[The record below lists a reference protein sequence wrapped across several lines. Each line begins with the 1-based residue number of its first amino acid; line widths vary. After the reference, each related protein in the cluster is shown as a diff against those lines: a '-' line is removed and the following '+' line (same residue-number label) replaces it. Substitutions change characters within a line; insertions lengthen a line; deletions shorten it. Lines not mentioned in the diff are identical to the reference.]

1 MCNKDKHLQASSMI
15 PYSLAS
21 STKSSL
27 GSSCSF
33 DKPQAELLKKCS
45 TCEHLNLS
53 FERGDLC
60 HDLLSDNVQSQHLR
74 TGELSHDMSLNE
86 IHTTPKRRQFVVSQI
101 ATKPESSNAS
111 LKLPSQFRG
120 TKLTMKPESLGE
132 HLILFLVVCVQVS
145 PWHQV
150 VICH

>member
-1 MCNKDKHLQASSMI
+1 MCNKDEHLQASSMI

-21 STKSSL
+21 STESSL

-33 DKPQAELLKKCS
+33 ELLKKCS
-45 TCEHLNLS
+45 TCEHLKLS

-86 IHTTPKRRQFVVSQI
+86 IHTTPKRRQFVVAQL
-101 ATKPESSNAS
+101 ATKPESSN
-111 LKLPSQFRG
+111 
-120 TKLTMKPESLGE
+120 
-132 HLILFLVVCVQVS
+132 VS
-145 PWHQV
+145 FETAFTV
-150 VICH
+150 